1 MCRKTII
8 KKITWICVR
17 FEYVFFF
24 LFIFVYVCGFVYICL
39 FYCNSCMRVCDCVY
53 VFRTRVRM
61 CAILQGG
68 ENPVI
73 HSHHILL
80 DMDCGHAMLG
90 KCS

>member
-1 MCRKTII
+1 MCVGLCI
-8 KKITWICVR
+8 
-17 FEYVFFF
+17 
-24 LFIFVYVCGFVYICL
+24 YVCFIVIHACV
-39 FYCNSCMRVCDCVY
+39 CVIVCMF
-53 VFRTRVRM
+53 FRTRVRM